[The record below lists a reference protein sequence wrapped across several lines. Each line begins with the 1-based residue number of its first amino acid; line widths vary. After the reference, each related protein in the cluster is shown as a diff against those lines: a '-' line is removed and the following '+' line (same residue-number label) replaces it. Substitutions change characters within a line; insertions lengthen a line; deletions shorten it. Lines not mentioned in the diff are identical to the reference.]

1 MSIIIL
7 ISICL
12 FPSLLSVSFSFTR
25 SVYLLSLTFIF
36 IYLSPPSSFFQ
47 SFSSS
52 LLFICLLSNPPT
64 LSVFLRLCTFF
75 LSVYL
80 HFPSA
85 FYLLFFRRS
94 IRRSSRVSSSLS
106 VYSSLLL
113 LSLSVYLLSPPS
125 LYLFIFSFPP
135 LSICLYA
142 LSPLSL
148 SVYLLSDDKL

>member
-36 IYLSPPSSFFQ
+36 IYLSPLSSFFQ

-75 LSVYL
+75 LSVYF

-85 FYLLFFRRS
+85 FYIFSSIYPSIFSGFLLS
-94 IRRSSRVSSSLS
+94 IC
-106 VYSSLLL
+106 LLL
-113 LSLSVYLLSPPS
+113 SPAPLFICLSALSPLSLSVYLLSPPS
-125 LYLFIFSFPP
+125 LYLSICSLPP
-135 LSICLYA
+135 LSICLSA
-142 LSPLSL
+142 L
-148 SVYLLSDDKL
+148 

>member
-36 IYLSPPSSFFQ
+36 IYLSPLSSFFQ

-85 FYLLFFRRS
+85 FY
-94 IRRSSRVSSSLS
+94 IV
-106 VYSSLLL
+106 
-113 LSLSVYLLSPPS
+113 
-125 LYLFIFSFPP
+125 IFSSIYPSIFSGFL
-135 LSICLYA
+135 LSICLLLSPAPLFICLSA

-148 SVYLLSDDKL
+148 SVYLLFPPSLYLSICSLPPLSICLSAL